1 MEKVKKFPR
10 AEFLGFIVSAK
21 KCVILNTS
29 EAMEKCKNH
38 SIFLK
43 LHNRNLFVMASFTIK
58 LNNTFQDTFINVLD
72 AKINNLKDIIVNEIG
87 IDETNDEIPESED
100 NSIENN
106 QMRA

>member
-1 MEKVKKFPR
+1 
-10 AEFLGFIVSAK
+10 
-21 KCVILNTS
+21 
-29 EAMEKCKNH
+29 
-38 SIFLK
+38 
-43 LHNRNLFVMASFTIK
+43 MASFTIK

-106 QMRA
+106 QMRAWNTSYSK

>member
-1 MEKVKKFPR
+1 MYFH
-10 AEFLGFIVSAK
+10 
-21 KCVILNTS
+21 LNLTRP
-29 EAMEKCKNH
+29 N
-38 SIFLK
+38 
-43 LHNRNLFVMASFTIK
+43 VMASFTIK

-106 QMRA
+106 QMSLKHVVLEIIAQFI